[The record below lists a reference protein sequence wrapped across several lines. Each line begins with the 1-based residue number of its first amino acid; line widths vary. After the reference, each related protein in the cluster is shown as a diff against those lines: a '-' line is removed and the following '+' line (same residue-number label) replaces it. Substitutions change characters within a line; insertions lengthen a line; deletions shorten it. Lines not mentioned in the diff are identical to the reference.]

1 MRPLPSAIP
10 STWARFS
17 SRAFVPPPRSSRAS
31 ATRCYHEGPR
41 DTVTKYQHPNEY
53 SFGQLRLEPTVLA
66 ALHSAFPSIKHPTPI
81 QHRFIDAVLK
91 GKDVLLKDKTGSGK
105 SFAIALALLSQNRKP
120 LYKSASGARTLP
132 IKHLILV
139 PHRDLAYQFFHWI
152 ERIHHHMTQAPP
164 LPSLVQVL
172 VRDSTA
178 TLEEQVA
185 PIQKDS
191 PRILIG
197 TPQAVYDVVQADP
210 DALPLNRLSTVVVD
224 EADYLIESV
233 PIMSDKY
240 AMMKIERRINKHPGP
255 TRLLLNHIYDTENIR
270 RKDSY
275 QMFRR
280 QSPRG
285 EDQRRDDFLQAP
297 QLVMMSATLRN
308 HLKRFLLADSG
319 WFAKEQGMLVRITG
333 DASSHYPQSSKI
345 APEED
350 HAEFAVGGTGLQHHV
365 LVVTKDGDV
374 VNIKGAVNPPA
385 AQSEE
390 SADASEAAVEL
401 PPPSAM
407 QAYDVQESDEPS
419 PFDPDT
425 MEAIAVAFA
434 LDVPS
439 VALLVLPSEA
449 PVQLAVRDLRLLGV
463 NAHRLDVVRDETG
476 KTHLMR
482 RDFDT
487 AAENPTLL
495 VSTLASTRGLDL
507 PELSHVFILGILD
520 GGKVDSYLHV
530 AGRVGRFGRGGKVI
544 SVVGD
549 RHIAVEVNGKQ
560 KMRDEPQL
568 MQTMFKKMGIRA
580 VKHEHFD

>member
-1 MRPLPSAIP
+1 MRARVFIL
-10 STWARFS
+10 STSVTNAAR
-17 SRAFVPPPRSSRAS
+17 R
-31 ATRCYHEGPR
+31 
-41 DTVTKYQHPNEY
+41 
-53 SFGQLRLEPTVLA
+53 
-66 ALHSAFPSIKHPTPI
+66 
-81 QHRFIDAVLK
+81 
-91 GKDVLLKDKTGSGK
+91 

-120 LYKSASGARTLP
+120 LYKSTTGARVLP

-185 PIQKDS
+185 PIQKDP

-197 TPQAVYDVVQADP
+197 TPQAVYDVLQADP
-210 DALPLNRLSTVVVD
+210 NALPLDRLSTVVVD

-280 QSPRG
+280 QNPRG
-285 EDQRRDDFLQAP
+285 EDQRRDDFRQAP

-319 WFAKEQGMLVRITG
+319 WFTKEQGLLVRITG
-333 DASSHYPQSSKI
+333 DASSHYPQSVKI

-365 LVVTKDGDV
+365 LVVTKDGDT

-390 SADASEAAVEL
+390 SADASKAAVEL
-401 PPPSAM
+401 PPSSAM
-407 QAYDVQESDEPS
+407 QAYDVEEIGTYCTTLAYSSHESLKLDELTVSTDEPS

-449 PVQLAVRDLRLLGV
+449 PVQSAVRDLRLLGV

-482 RDFDT
+482 RDFDR

-544 SVVGD
+544 SVVGE
-549 RHIAVEVNGKQ
+549 RHIVVEVNGKQ
-560 KMRDEPQL
+560 RIRDEPQL
-568 MQTMFKKMGIRA
+568 MQTMLKKMGIRA
-580 VKHEHFD
+580 VKYEHFD